1 MSQTRDMPRTATGE
15 ASAVGKPPTSEM
27 MLLFDRLLTSGAL
40 YPAGHIN
47 FTAASRNFREA
58 LGAGGGDTF
67 VIIEA
72 GDELRIGP
80 DLLDD
85 GTRGVARLAGLM
97 EKLGLHRVTI
107 HPAVT
112 EAALHDLA
120 TSLLGHRREA
130 DDSGHL
136 AEADFEHL
144 PDTVQVVSKV
154 FAKQWA
160 EAGAAR
166 IGEAVDAILD
176 EISARGADESVLQ
189 NCRETLQE
197 LFSVLMAKSGDL
209 ILPEADPAFRPQD
222 ADMTHRLAEG
232 ALSVGEALRHML
244 DRDGDLSRLAA
255 AIRETADDLEA
266 GIDHAAAQVL
276 LKALGAHGDA
286 DFDVRDQE
294 VEPRCLTDDSEY
306 DLPLDDL
313 RRELATFT
321 AGDEVFV
328 ERPDTEDLFIYLNVL
343 GKGSDAYGRTR
354 ALSEVTRIV
363 GSRPAPEKDTDLH
376 EAVRSL
382 LAAENL
388 AAVDPVVER
397 LAAMVRERGIKAVA
411 TFWEHV
417 CADNPPG
424 LPAAVWPHLVG
435 EYLADTAE
443 GRDNLHLLQ
452 TFVTSREALAAPDI
466 ASRLQRLAIYRE
478 ERSGCEFLGRP
489 ERRYFPVYA
498 ELLKTSRGKV
508 FGGWLQEGLQRSG
521 PDRQMRTIATALGP
535 YRGKQ
540 RMAYAEWLKSSVV
553 HAAAPP
559 TKVLDDLR
567 RRINDLEP
575 GERSAPWLAE
585 ALEIVGRHSPA
596 SGRHLLQR
604 IVGERR
610 LFLFKAWPPDARAAA
625 ERALDAAEAAQYERG
640 EED

>member
-1 MSQTRDMPRTATGE
+1 MSQAFDMPQTATGRTT
-15 ASAVGKPPTSEM
+15 AVGKPPASEM

-58 LGAGGGDTF
+58 LDAGDGDAF

-85 GTRGVARLAGLM
+85 GTRGVLRLTGLM
-97 EKLGLHRVTI
+97 EKLGLHRITI
-107 HPAVT
+107 RPAVT

-130 DDSGHL
+130 DDTGHL
-136 AEADFEHL
+136 AEADFAHL
-144 PDTVQVVSKV
+144 PDTVQVVPKV

-160 EAGAAR
+160 EAGAAS

-176 EISARGADESVLQ
+176 ELSARGTAEEDLR
-189 NCRETLQE
+189 NCRETLQD

-209 ILPEADPAFRPQD
+209 LQVETDPASHPQE

-232 ALSVGEALRHML
+232 AQSVGGALRQML

-255 AIRETADDLEA
+255 AIREAAADLEA
-266 GIDHAAAQVL
+266 GIDRAAAQVL
-276 LKALGAHGDA
+276 LKALGAHGGAGFETKDLKA
-286 DFDVRDQE
+286 D
-294 VEPRCLTDDSEY
+294 PRCLTDDSEY
-306 DLPLDDL
+306 DLPLKEL
-313 RRELATFT
+313 RRELATF
-321 AGDEVFV
+321 AADDEVFA

-354 ALSEVTRIV
+354 SLSEVTRIV
-363 GSRPAPEKDTDLH
+363 ANRPAPEKDTDLH

-382 LAAENL
+382 LSAENL
-388 AAVDPVVER
+388 TAVDPVVER
-397 LAAMVRERGIKAVA
+397 LAAVVRERGFKAVI
-411 TFWEHV
+411 TFWEHI
-417 CADNPPG
+417 CADYPPG
-424 LPAAVWPHLVG
+424 FPAAVWPHLVG
-435 EYLADTAE
+435 EYLADSAD
-443 GRDNLHLLQ
+443 GRDDLRLLQ
-452 TFVTSREALAAPDI
+452 TLVTSPEALAVPDI
-466 ASRLQRLAIYRE
+466 TSRLQRLAIYRE
-478 ERSGCEFLGRP
+478 VRSGLEFLSRP

-521 PDRQMRTIATALGP
+521 PDRRMRTIATALGS

-540 RMAYAEWLKSSVV
+540 RAAYAEWLKSSIV
-553 HAAAPP
+553 HTATPS
-559 TKVLDDLR
+559 TKVLDELR
-567 RRINDLEP
+567 HRINDLEP
-575 GERSAPWLAE
+575 GERSAHWLVE
-585 ALEIVGRHSPA
+585 ALEIIGRHCPA
-596 SGRHLLQR
+596 SGRLLLRR
-604 IVGERR
+604 IVDERR
-610 LFLFKAWPPDARAAA
+610 LLLFKAWPPEAREAA
-625 ERALDAAEAAQYERG
+625 ERALSTAEAVRHEHT

>member
-1 MSQTRDMPRTATGE
+1 MTLSGYLWYSYNNVDFFIIGHQPQESGY
-15 ASAVGKPPTSEM
+15 AV
-27 MLLFDRLLTSGAL
+27 L
-40 YPAGHIN
+40 
-47 FTAASRNFREA
+47 
-58 LGAGGGDTF
+58 
-67 VIIEA
+67 
-72 GDELRIGP
+72 
-80 DLLDD
+80 
-85 GTRGVARLAGLM
+85 
-97 EKLGLHRVTI
+97 
-107 HPAVT
+107 
-112 EAALHDLA
+112 
-120 TSLLGHRREA
+120 
-130 DDSGHL
+130 
-136 AEADFEHL
+136 
-144 PDTVQVVSKV
+144 
-154 FAKQWA
+154 
-160 EAGAAR
+160 
-166 IGEAVDAILD
+166 
-176 EISARGADESVLQ
+176 
-189 NCRETLQE
+189 
-197 LFSVLMAKSGDL
+197 
-209 ILPEADPAFRPQD
+209 
-222 ADMTHRLAEG
+222 
-232 ALSVGEALRHML
+232 L